1 MRHTPVLVFGAGAT
15 KDCGG
20 PLTNEILPEAFNVAN
35 FPEQQD
41 SLMLLRRF
49 LDDNFLTDS
58 SKLADFLQNPYV
70 ARNGR

>member
-35 FPEQQD
+35 FLEQQA
-41 SLMLLRRF
+41 SLKLLREF
-49 LDDNFLTDS
+49 LDDNFLKPRMNQEDYPA
-58 SKLADFLQNPYV
+58 LPLLL
-70 ARNGR
+70 GLL